1 MKISISLKKGG
12 YLIHA
17 VLLGKVRRNG
27 TSKLGKSY
35 DFTTCSVSYSAFGV
49 QGVRVAE
56 INVDSRMVEFDA
68 LEVGERYG
76 FDFDNKGNLLNVF
89 IED

>member
-1 MKISISLKKGG
+1 M
-12 YLIHA
+12 HA

-27 TSKLGKSY
+27 TSKAGKPF
-35 DFTTCSVSYSAFGV
+35 DFTACFVSYSSFWVEGS
-49 QGVRVAE
+49 QVAE
-56 INVDSRMVEFDA
+56 VIVDARMIQFDA
-68 LEVGERYG
+68 FKIGENYN

>member
-1 MKISISLKKGG
+1 M
-12 YLIHA
+12 HA

-27 TSKLGKSY
+27 TSKAGKAY
-35 DFTTCSVSYSAFGV
+35 DFTSCSVSYSAFGV
-49 QGVRVAE
+49 EGSQVAE
-56 INVDSRMVEFDA
+56 VIVDARMIQFDA
-68 LEVGERYG
+68 LKIGDHYD

>member
-1 MKISISLKKGG
+1 M
-12 YLIHA
+12 HA

-27 TSKLGKSY
+27 TSKAGKPY
-35 DFTTCSVSYSAFGV
+35 DFTACSVSFSAFGV
-49 QGVRVAE
+49 EGTQVAE
-56 INVDSRMVEFDA
+56 FIVDSRMIQYDA
-68 LEVGERYG
+68 LKIGDNYD

>member
-1 MKISISLKKGG
+1 M
-12 YLIHA
+12 HA

-27 TSKLGKSY
+27 TSKAGKSY
-35 DFTTCSVSYSAFGV
+35 DFTSCSVSYSAFGV
-49 QGVRVAE
+49 EGSQVSEV
-56 INVDSRMVEFDA
+56 IVDARMIQYDA
-68 LEVGERYG
+68 LKIGDRYD

>member
-1 MKISISLKKGG
+1 MISSKKGG

-27 TSKLGKSY
+27 TSKAGKPY
-35 DFTTCSVSYSAFGV
+35 DFTACSVSFSAIGV
-49 QGVRVAE
+49 EGSQVAE
-56 INVDSRMVEFDA
+56 LIVDARMIQYDA
-68 LEVGERYG
+68 LNIGVHYD
-76 FDFDNKGNLLNVF
+76 FDYDNKGNLLNVF